1 MNKKIIILVLAFL
14 LINLS
19 PVFAGIIDKSDVYR
33 IEKIGINLL
42 VKNHIDKRIIFGLTT
57 IKDYTIY
64 PVSTDTSIYK
74 DYNLHNNREV
84 TISIN
89 EYQKL
94 TSDDEVAAIIAHDIA
109 QGIHSYTGVMNGQLM
124 ITKNGAFPFNYW
136 AKKNELDFDRQAV
149 DYLANAGYNPVAIIT
164 AYSKVLPDV
173 RGTFWSRHNKADKR
187 MNNIYNYIKTAYP
200 QYLGKNEFTN
210 TIYYKRFISS
220 L

>member
-1 MNKKIIILVLAFL
+1 MNKKNIILVLAFL

>member
-64 PVSTDTSIYK
+64 PVYTDTSIYK

-84 TISIN
+84 TISVN

>member
-1 MNKKIIILVLAFL
+1 MMFV
-14 LINLS
+14 S
-19 PVFAGIIDKSDVYR
+19 VFAAVIEKSDVYR
-33 IEKIGINLL
+33 IENIGVNLL
-42 VKNHIDKRIIFGLTT
+42 VKNKIDKRIIFGLTT
-57 IKDYTIY
+57 MKDYTIY
-64 PVSTDTSIYK
+64 PVSTDSSLYK

-109 QGIHSYTGVMNGQLM
+109 QGIHSYTGIMNGQLM

-149 DYLANAGYNPVAIIT
+149 DYLVNAGYNPVAIIT

-200 QYLGKNEFTN
+200 QYLGRNEFTN
-210 TIYYKRFISS
+210 TVYYKRFISS